1 MSGDYSKNPRDAV
14 PRQPSRS
21 AKKRKRT
28 RTDLFRYISIAL
40 VVMLFASYLIY
51 QIVTYSISGIDTQI
65 ALYETVYK
73 TIDTKCF
80 VLRDEEYI
88 ESSEKGTMVSFAQN
102 GERVA
107 SGDTVS
113 RVFADSADADIY
125 LKISELEKDI
135 AKYEKLDGQAN
146 VQAVDIAS
154 LDFKIG
160 EELALYLKSLDN
172 RDIQAAASYA
182 EQFGNTVT
190 NKQIAMGTE
199 LDYSEKLA
207 ALRDELNSL
216 KSKKLVYS
224 EVTCDRAGYF
234 ISGTDGYEKTLD
246 YTKIDEYTVDDIE
259 KAISSAPAAVSRDTV
274 GRTVGRFKWFILTAV
289 DSDATVDIKNGQT
302 VFVNLPYSGV
312 SKLETKV
319 YKVGDRKGDKTELIL
334 SCEDMNDSLTDIRI
348 EDIQIITGEYSGLK
362 IMNSSIRTDENGQLG
377 VHIQRG
383 TIVNFK
389 KIHICYSTDEY
400 SIVDNPENE
409 EGFISLYDKVI
420 TKGVEM
426 YDNKRVPG

>member
-1 MSGDYSKNPRDAV
+1 MSGDYSQNPRGQV
-14 PRQPSRS
+14 SHQSSRS
-21 AKKRKRT
+21 SKKRKST
-28 RTDLFRYISIAL
+28 RTDIFRYISIGL
-40 VVMLFASYLIY
+40 VASLIIAYLIY
-51 QIVTYSISGIDTQI
+51 QVVTYSISEVDTQI

-88 ESSEKGTMVSFAQN
+88 ESSEKGTTVSFAEN

-113 RVFADSADADIY
+113 RVFADSEDADIY

-154 LDFKIG
+154 LDYKIG

-172 RDIQAAASYA
+172 RDIQAAGAYA

-199 LDYSEKLA
+199 LDYSEKVS
-207 ALRDELNSL
+207 ALKDELNSL
-216 KSKKLVYS
+216 KSEKLEYS
-224 EVTCDRAGYF
+224 EVKCDRAGYF

-246 YTKIDEYTVDDIE
+246 YSKIDEYTVEDID
-259 KAISSAPAAVSRDTV
+259 KAISSSPAEVSHDTV
-274 GRTVGRFKWFILTAV
+274 GRTVGMFKWYILASV
-289 DSDATVDIKNGQT
+289 DSKATVDIKKGQT
-302 VFVNLPYSGV
+302 VYVNLPYSGV
-312 SKLETKV
+312 SRLETKV
-319 YKVGDRKGDKTELIL
+319 YKVGDRKDGKTELIL
-334 SCEDMNDSLTDIRI
+334 SCEDMNDSLTNIRI

-362 IMNSSIRTDENGQLG
+362 IMNSSIRTDENGRLG